1 MKRRNFLKLGAAVSA
16 LPLIPSSML
25 AADKLTALKKNGEI
39 LTAARWG
46 ILKASVKNGKIVKSA
61 PWKITSKI
69 PNTLQNTMAD
79 LVYNTRIKAP
89 MVRKSYLADP
99 DNPKPELRGLD
110 EWVEVKYE
118 DAIKLVARELKK
130 TREQKGASSVFAGSY
145 GWQSTGNVHVSRTLL
160 HRFMNLT
167 GGFTGVTGDYSTG
180 AAQVIMPHVTGSNQ
194 VYEQQ
199 TSWPVVLESSKIV
212 VFWGLNPISTLRVA
226 WTSSDE
232 QGFKY
237 FEQLKNSDKEIIII
251 DPIKTVSGKYFE
263 GKARWIT
270 PRPNTD
276 VAMMLGM
283 AQYLYSQ
290 GKYDKEF
297 LQNYTVGFEKFV
309 PYLTGQSDGVAKT
322 PEWASEICDI
332 SADVIKELAIKFYE
346 NRTMI
351 MAGWGIQ
358 RAHHGEQAHWMI
370 VTLCAMLGQIGLAGG
385 GFGFSYHYANGGAPT
400 CAGGVIGGMNAASV
414 GVVKDGKFLGLAQDQ
429 KQGGEAAQA
438 WLVNTAKVAFPL
450 ARIADALLNPG
461 KTIDANGAKITYPKI
476 DFIYWVGGNPIV
488 HHQDTNTNIKA
499 WRKPRTIVVN
509 EIYWTPTAKM
519 ADIVFPTTTQYERND
534 ITMSGDY
541 SNMHIIPMKQVVAKQ
556 HGAKDDYQI
565 FTDLCK
571 AYADG
576 LAEVYTDGGKT
587 EMDWIKE
594 FYEGAA
600 SAVNANTALGIQM
613 PSFEQW
619 WEKNEPTEFYE
630 TPENAAYVTFE
641 DFRNDPVL
649 EALGTPSGLIE
660 IYSDTIAAMNYKDCG
675 AHPMWFEPVEWLGMK
690 DKPAKFHL
698 LSIHPYDRLH
708 SQQSNT
714 SNRKR
719 YAVAD
724 REPVLINTEDA
735 KELGIK
741 QGDLVRVYNARG
753 EILAGANVSDDIMR
767 GVVQIFEGAWYDPN
781 AEGLCKNGN
790 PNVLTIELPT
800 SELANGN
807 ISHTALV
814 NIELYKHK
822 AGEDI
827 KLTAFMPPKGAK

>member
-160 HRFMNLT
+160 HRFMNLS

-199 TSWPVVLESSKIV
+199 TSWPVVLESSKVV

-263 GKARWIT
+263 GKARWIA

-283 AQYLYSQ
+283 AQHLYSQ

-322 PEWASEICDI
+322 PEWASEICGI
-332 SADVIKELAIKFYE
+332 GADVIKELAIKFYE

-429 KQGGEAAQA
+429 KQGGEAIQA

-461 KTIDANGAKITYPKI
+461 KTIDANGAKITYPQI

-519 ADIVFPTTTQYERND
+519 ADIVFPTTTEYERND

-698 LSIHPYDRLH
+698 LSLHPLDRLH

-753 EILAGANVSDDIMR
+753 EILAGANVSGDIMR

-790 PNVLTIELPT
+790 PNVLTIDLPT

-814 NIELYKHK
+814 DIELYKHK

>member
-1 MKRRNFLKLGAAVSA
+1 MKRRNFLKLGATLSA

-130 TREQKGASSVFAGSY
+130 TREQKGADSVFAGSY

-160 HRFMNLT
+160 HRFMNLS

-199 TSWPVVLESSKIV
+199 TSWPVVLENSKVV

-283 AQYLYSQ
+283 AQHLYSQ

-322 PEWASEICDI
+322 PEWASEICGI
-332 SADVIKELAIKFYE
+332 GADVIKELAIKFYE

-519 ADIVFPTTTQYERND
+519 ADIVFPTTTEYERND

-698 LSIHPYDRLH
+698 LSLHPLDSLH

-753 EILAGANVSDDIMR
+753 EILAGANVSGDIMR

-790 PNVLTIELPT
+790 PNVLTIDLPT

-814 NIELYKHK
+814 DIELYKHK

>member
-1 MKRRNFLKLGAAVSA
+1 MKRRNFLKLSAAVSA

-25 AADKLTALKKNGEI
+25 AVDKLTALKKNGEI

-130 TREQKGASSVFAGSY
+130 TREQKGADSVFAGSY

-199 TSWPVVLESSKIV
+199 TSWPVVLENSKVV

-263 GKARWIT
+263 GKARWIA

-283 AQYLYSQ
+283 AQHLYSQ

-322 PEWASEICDI
+322 PEWASEICGI

-519 ADIVFPTTTQYERND
+519 ADIVFPTTTEYERND

-576 LAEVYTDGGKT
+576 LAEAYTDGGKT

-619 WEKNEPTEFYE
+619 WEKNEPTEVYE
-630 TPENAAYVTFE
+630 TPESAAYVSFE

-690 DKPAKFHL
+690 DKSAKFHL
-698 LSIHPYDRLH
+698 LSLHPLDRLH

-753 EILAGANVSDDIMR
+753 EILAGANVSGDIMR

-790 PNVLTIELPT
+790 PNVLTIDLPT

-807 ISHTALV
+807 IAHTALV

>member
-79 LVYNTRIKAP
+79 LVYNTRVKAP

-160 HRFMNLT
+160 HRFMNLS

-199 TSWPVVLESSKIV
+199 TSWPVVLENSKVV

-283 AQYLYSQ
+283 AQHLYSQ

-322 PEWASEICDI
+322 PEWASEICGI

-429 KQGGEAAQA
+429 KQGGEATQA

-461 KTIDANGAKITYPKI
+461 KTIDANGEKITYPKI

-519 ADIVFPTTTQYERND
+519 ADIVFPTTTEYERND

-600 SAVNANTALGIQM
+600 SAVNANTALGMQM

-690 DKPAKFHL
+690 EKPAKFHL
-698 LSIHPYDRLH
+698 LSLHPLDRLH

-753 EILAGANVSDDIMR
+753 EILAGANVSGDIMR

-790 PNVLTIELPT
+790 PNVLTIDLPT

-814 NIELYKHK
+814 DIELYKHK

>member
-46 ILKASVKNGKIVKSA
+46 ILKASVKNGKIVKSV

-118 DAIKLVARELKK
+118 DAIKLVAHELKK
-130 TREQKGASSVFAGSY
+130 TREQKGADSVFAGSY

-199 TSWPVVLESSKIV
+199 TSWPVVLENSKVV

-263 GKARWIT
+263 GEARWIA

-283 AQYLYSQ
+283 AQHLYSQ

-309 PYLTGQSDGVAKT
+309 PYLTGQSDGIAKT
-322 PEWASEICDI
+322 PEWASEICGI

-450 ARIADALLNPG
+450 ARIADVLLNPG
-461 KTIDANGAKITYPKI
+461 KTIDANGAKITYPQI

-519 ADIVFPTTTQYERND
+519 ADIVFPTTTEYERND

-576 LAEVYTDGGKT
+576 LAEAYTDGGKT

-600 SAVNANTALGIQM
+600 SAVNANTALGMQM

-741 QGDLVRVYNARG
+741 QGDLVRVFNARG
-753 EILAGANVSDDIMR
+753 EILAGANVSSDIMR

-790 PNVLTIELPT
+790 PNVLTIDLPT

-814 NIELYKHK
+814 DIELYKHK

>member
-1 MKRRNFLKLGAAVSA
+1 MKRRNFLKLSAAVSA

-25 AADKLTALKKNGEI
+25 AVDKLTALKKNGEI

-130 TREQKGASSVFAGSY
+130 TREQKGADSVFAGSY

-199 TSWPVVLESSKIV
+199 TSWPVVLENSKVV

-263 GKARWIT
+263 GKARWIA

-283 AQYLYSQ
+283 AQHLYSQ

-322 PEWASEICDI
+322 PEWASEICGI

-519 ADIVFPTTTQYERND
+519 ADIVFPTTTEYERND

-576 LAEVYTDGGKT
+576 LAEAYTDGGKT

-630 TPENAAYVTFE
+630 TPESAAYVSFE

-690 DKPAKFHL
+690 DKSAKFHL
-698 LSIHPYDRLH
+698 LSLHPLDRLH

-753 EILAGANVSDDIMR
+753 EILAGANVNGDIMR

-790 PNVLTIELPT
+790 PNVLTIDLPT

-807 ISHTALV
+807 IAHTALV

>member
-1 MKRRNFLKLGAAVSA
+1 MKRRNFLKLGATLSA

-130 TREQKGASSVFAGSY
+130 TREQKGADSVFAGSY

-199 TSWPVVLESSKIV
+199 TSWPVVLENSKVV

-263 GKARWIT
+263 GKARWIA

-283 AQYLYSQ
+283 AQHLYSQ

-322 PEWASEICDI
+322 PEWASEICGI

-414 GVVKDGKFLGLAQDQ
+414 GIVKDGKFLGLAQDQ

-461 KTIDANGAKITYPKI
+461 KTIDANGAKITYPQI

-519 ADIVFPTTTQYERND
+519 ADIVFPTTTEYERND

-576 LAEVYTDGGKT
+576 LAEAYTDGGKT

-630 TPENAAYVTFE
+630 TPESAAYVTFE

-790 PNVLTIELPT
+790 PNVLTIDLPT

-807 ISHTALV
+807 IAHTALV

>member
-16 LPLIPSSML
+16 LPLISSSML

-130 TREQKGASSVFAGSY
+130 TREQKGADSVFAGSY

-199 TSWPVVLESSKIV
+199 TSWPVVLENSKVV

-270 PRPNTD
+270 PHPNTD

-283 AQYLYSQ
+283 AQHLYSQ

-322 PEWASEICDI
+322 PEWASEICGI

-461 KTIDANGAKITYPKI
+461 KTIDANGAKITYPQI

-519 ADIVFPTTTQYERND
+519 ADIVFPTTTEYERND

-556 HGAKDDYQI
+556 YGAKDDYQI

-630 TPENAAYVTFE
+630 TPESAAYVTFE

-690 DKPAKFHL
+690 EKPAKFHL
-698 LSIHPYDRLH
+698 LSLHPLDRLH

-790 PNVLTIELPT
+790 PNVLTIDLPT

>member
-130 TREQKGASSVFAGSY
+130 TREQKGADSVFAGSY

-160 HRFMNLT
+160 HRFMNLS

-199 TSWPVVLESSKIV
+199 TSWPVVLENSKVV

-263 GKARWIT
+263 GKAKWIT

-283 AQYLYSQ
+283 AQHLYSQ

-322 PEWASEICDI
+322 PEWASEICGI

-414 GVVKDGKFLGLAQDQ
+414 GIVKDGKFLGLAQDQ
-429 KQGGEAAQA
+429 KQGGEATQA
-438 WLVNTAKVAFPL
+438 WLVNTAKVTFPL

-461 KTIDANGAKITYPKI
+461 KTIDANGAKITYPQI

-519 ADIVFPTTTQYERND
+519 ADIVFPTTTEYERND

-630 TPENAAYVTFE
+630 TPESAAYVSFE

-719 YAVAD
+719 YAVAG

-753 EILAGANVSDDIMR
+753 EILAGANVSSDIMR

-790 PNVLTIELPT
+790 PNVLTIDLPT

>member
-1 MKRRNFLKLGAAVSA
+1 MKRRNFLKLGATLSA

-130 TREQKGASSVFAGSY
+130 TREQKGADSVFAGSY

-160 HRFMNLT
+160 HRFMNLS

-199 TSWPVVLESSKIV
+199 TSWPVVLENSKVV

-263 GKARWIT
+263 GKARWIA

-283 AQYLYSQ
+283 AQHLYSQ

-322 PEWASEICDI
+322 PEWASKICGI

-519 ADIVFPTTTQYERND
+519 ADIVFPTTTEYERND

-600 SAVNANTALGIQM
+600 NAVNANTALGIQM

-630 TPENAAYVTFE
+630 TPESAAYVSFE

-719 YAVAD
+719 YAVAG

-741 QGDLVRVYNARG
+741 QGDMVRVYNARG

-790 PNVLTIELPT
+790 PNVLTIDLPT

-807 ISHTALV
+807 IAHTALV

>member
-25 AADKLTALKKNGEI
+25 AADKFTALKKNGEI

-199 TSWPVVLESSKIV
+199 TSWPVVLESSKVV

-283 AQYLYSQ
+283 AQHLYSQ

-322 PEWASEICDI
+322 PEWASEICGI

-400 CAGGVIGGMNAASV
+400 CAGSVIGGMNAASV
-414 GVVKDGKFLGLAQDQ
+414 GVVKDGKFLGLAQDH

-519 ADIVFPTTTQYERND
+519 ADIVFPTTTEYERND

-600 SAVNANTALGIQM
+600 SAVNANTALGMQM

-630 TPENAAYVTFE
+630 TPESAAYVSFE

-741 QGDLVRVYNARG
+741 QGDLVRVFNARG
-753 EILAGANVSDDIMR
+753 EILAGANVSSDIMR

-781 AEGLCKNGN
+781 ADGLCKNGN
-790 PNVLTIELPT
+790 PNVLTIDLPT

>member
-199 TSWPVVLESSKIV
+199 TSWPVVLENSKVV

-263 GKARWIT
+263 GKARWIA

-283 AQYLYSQ
+283 AQHLYSQ

-322 PEWASEICDI
+322 PEWASEICGI

-519 ADIVFPTTTQYERND
+519 ADIVFPTTTEYERND

-630 TPENAAYVTFE
+630 TPESAAYVTFE

-698 LSIHPYDRLH
+698 LSLHPLDRLH

-790 PNVLTIELPT
+790 PNVLTIDLPT

-807 ISHTALV
+807 IAHTALV
-814 NIELYKHK
+814 DIELYKHK

>member
-1 MKRRNFLKLGAAVSA
+1 
-16 LPLIPSSML
+16 
-25 AADKLTALKKNGEI
+25 
-39 LTAARWG
+39 
-46 ILKASVKNGKIVKSA
+46 
-61 PWKITSKI
+61 
-69 PNTLQNTMAD
+69 MAD

-283 AQYLYSQ
+283 AQHLYSQ

-322 PEWASEICDI
+322 PEWASEICGI
-332 SADVIKELAIKFYE
+332 GADVIKELAIKFYE

-519 ADIVFPTTTQYERND
+519 ADIVLPTTTQYERND

-576 LAEVYTDGGKT
+576 LAEAYTDGGKT

-600 SAVNANTALGIQM
+600 SAVNANAALGVQM

-630 TPENAAYVTFE
+630 TPESAAYVSFE

-698 LSIHPYDRLH
+698 LSLHPLDRLH

-741 QGDLVRVYNARG
+741 QGDLVRVFNARG
-753 EILAGANVSDDIMR
+753 EILAGANVSSDIMR

-790 PNVLTIELPT
+790 PNVLTIDLPT

-814 NIELYKHK
+814 DIELYKHK

>member
-79 LVYNTRIKAP
+79 LVYNTRVKAP

-130 TREQKGASSVFAGSY
+130 TREQKGADSVFAGSY
-145 GWQSTGNVHVSRTLL
+145 GWQSTGNMHVSRTLL
-160 HRFMNLT
+160 HRFMNLS

-199 TSWPVVLESSKIV
+199 TSWPVVLENSKVV

-263 GKARWIT
+263 GKARWIA

-283 AQYLYSQ
+283 AQHLYSQ
-290 GKYDKEF
+290 SKYDKEF

-322 PEWASEICDI
+322 PEWASEICGI
-332 SADVIKELAIKFYE
+332 GADVIKELAIKFYE

-450 ARIADALLNPG
+450 ARIADVLLNPG

-519 ADIVFPTTTQYERND
+519 ADIVFPTTTEYERND

-619 WEKNEPTEFYE
+619 WEKNEPMEFYE
-630 TPENAAYVTFE
+630 TPESAAYVTFE

-698 LSIHPYDRLH
+698 LSLHPYDRLH

-790 PNVLTIELPT
+790 PNVLTIDLPT

-807 ISHTALV
+807 IAHTALV

>member
-199 TSWPVVLESSKIV
+199 TSWPVVLENSKVV

-283 AQYLYSQ
+283 AQHLYSQ

-322 PEWASEICDI
+322 PEWASEICGI

-461 KTIDANGAKITYPKI
+461 KTIDANGEKITYPQI

-519 ADIVFPTTTQYERND
+519 ADIVFPTTTEYERND

-600 SAVNANTALGIQM
+600 STVNANTALGIQM

-630 TPENAAYVTFE
+630 TPESAAYVSFE

-698 LSIHPYDRLH
+698 LSLHPLDRLH

-719 YAVAD
+719 YAVAG

-741 QGDLVRVYNARG
+741 QGDLVRVFNARG

-790 PNVLTIELPT
+790 PNVLTIDLPT

-814 NIELYKHK
+814 DIELYKHK

>member
-25 AADKLTALKKNGEI
+25 AADKLTSLKKNGEI

-283 AQYLYSQ
+283 AQHLYSQ

-322 PEWASEICDI
+322 PEWASEICGI
-332 SADVIKELAIKFYE
+332 GADVIKELAIKFYE

-414 GVVKDGKFLGLAQDQ
+414 GIVKDGKFLGLAQDQ

-519 ADIVFPTTTQYERND
+519 ADIVLPTTTQYERND

-576 LAEVYTDGGKT
+576 LAEAYTDGGKT

-600 SAVNANTALGIQM
+600 SAVNANAALGVQM

-630 TPENAAYVTFE
+630 TPESAAYVSFE

-698 LSIHPYDRLH
+698 LSLHPLDRLH

-741 QGDLVRVYNARG
+741 QGDLVRVFNARG
-753 EILAGANVSDDIMR
+753 EILAGANVSSDIMR

-790 PNVLTIELPT
+790 PNVLTIDLPT

-814 NIELYKHK
+814 DIELYKHK

>member
-46 ILKASVKNGKIVKSA
+46 ILKASVKNGKIIKSA

-130 TREQKGASSVFAGSY
+130 TREQKGADSVFAGSY

-199 TSWPVVLESSKIV
+199 TSWPVVLENSKVV

-263 GKARWIT
+263 GKARWIA

-283 AQYLYSQ
+283 AQHLYSQ

-309 PYLTGQSDGVAKT
+309 PYLTGQSDGMAKT
-322 PEWASEICDI
+322 PEWASEICGI

-414 GVVKDGKFLGLAQDQ
+414 GIVKDGKFLGLAQDQ

-461 KTIDANGAKITYPKI
+461 KTIDANGAKITYPQI

-519 ADIVFPTTTQYERND
+519 ADIVFPTTTEYERND

-600 SAVNANTALGIQM
+600 GAVNANIALGIQM

-630 TPENAAYVTFE
+630 TPESAAYVTFE

-714 SNRKR
+714 LNRKR

-790 PNVLTIELPT
+790 PNVLTIDLPT

>member
-130 TREQKGASSVFAGSY
+130 TREQKGADSVFAGSY

-199 TSWPVVLESSKIV
+199 TSWPVVLENSKVV

-263 GKARWIT
+263 GKARWIA

-283 AQYLYSQ
+283 AQHLYSQ

-322 PEWASEICDI
+322 PEWASEICGI

-400 CAGGVIGGMNAASV
+400 CAGSVIGGMNAASV

-461 KTIDANGAKITYPKI
+461 KTIDANGAKITYPQI

-519 ADIVFPTTTQYERND
+519 ADIVFPTTTEYERND

-576 LAEVYTDGGKT
+576 LAEAYTDGGKT

-600 SAVNANTALGIQM
+600 SAVNANTALGVQM

-630 TPENAAYVTFE
+630 TPESAAYVSFE

-660 IYSDTIAAMNYKDCG
+660 IYSDTIAAMNYKNCG

-690 DKPAKFHL
+690 EKPAKFHL
-698 LSIHPYDRLH
+698 LSLHPLDRLH

-790 PNVLTIELPT
+790 PNVLTIDLPT

>member
-16 LPLIPSSML
+16 LPLISSSML

-130 TREQKGASSVFAGSY
+130 TREQKGADSVFAGSY

-199 TSWPVVLESSKIV
+199 TSWPVVLENSKVV

-270 PRPNTD
+270 PHPNTD

-283 AQYLYSQ
+283 AQHLYSQ

-322 PEWASEICDI
+322 PEWASEICGI

-461 KTIDANGAKITYPKI
+461 KTIDANGAKITYPQI

-519 ADIVFPTTTQYERND
+519 ADIVFPTTTEYERND

-556 HGAKDDYQI
+556 YGAKDDYQI

-630 TPENAAYVTFE
+630 TPESAAYVSFE

-690 DKPAKFHL
+690 EKPAKFHL
-698 LSIHPYDRLH
+698 LSLHPLDRLH

-790 PNVLTIELPT
+790 PNVLTIDLPT

>member
-1 MKRRNFLKLGAAVSA
+1 MKRRNFLKLGATLSA

-160 HRFMNLT
+160 HRFMNLS

-180 AAQVIMPHVTGSNQ
+180 AAQVIMPYVTGSNQ

-199 TSWPVVLESSKIV
+199 TSWPVVLENSKVV

-251 DPIKTVSGKYFE
+251 DPIKTISGKYFE
-263 GKARWIT
+263 GKAKWIA

-283 AQYLYSQ
+283 AQHLYSQ

-322 PEWASEICDI
+322 PEWASEICGI
-332 SADVIKELAIKFYE
+332 GADVIKELAIKFYE

-438 WLVNTAKVAFPL
+438 WLVDTAKVTFPL
-450 ARIADALLNPG
+450 ARIADVLLNPG
-461 KTIDANGAKITYPKI
+461 KTIDANGAKITYPQI

-519 ADIVFPTTTQYERND
+519 ADIVFSTTTEYERND

-630 TPENAAYVTFE
+630 TPESAAYVSFE

-698 LSIHPYDRLH
+698 LSLHPLDRLH

-719 YAVAD
+719 YAVAG

-741 QGDLVRVYNARG
+741 QGDLVRVFNARG
-753 EILAGANVSDDIMR
+753 EILAGANVSSDIMR

-790 PNVLTIELPT
+790 PNVLTIDLPT

-814 NIELYKHK
+814 DIELYKHK

>member
-130 TREQKGASSVFAGSY
+130 TREQKGADSVFAGSY

-160 HRFMNLT
+160 HRFMNLS

-180 AAQVIMPHVTGSNQ
+180 AAQVIMPYVTGSNQ

-199 TSWPVVLESSKIV
+199 TSWPVVLENSKVV

-263 GKARWIT
+263 GKAKWIT

-276 VAMMLGM
+276 VAMMLSM
-283 AQYLYSQ
+283 AQHLYSQ

-322 PEWASEICDI
+322 PEWASEICGI

-414 GVVKDGKFLGLAQDQ
+414 GIVKDGKFLGLAQDQ

-519 ADIVFPTTTQYERND
+519 ADIVFPTTTEYERND

-556 HGAKDDYQI
+556 YGAKDDYQI

-630 TPENAAYVTFE
+630 TPESAAYVSFE

-698 LSIHPYDRLH
+698 LSLHPLDRLH

-790 PNVLTIELPT
+790 PNVLTIDLPT

>member
-130 TREQKGASSVFAGSY
+130 TREQKGADSVFAGSY

-199 TSWPVVLESSKIV
+199 TSWPVVLENSKVV

-263 GKARWIT
+263 GKARWIA

-283 AQYLYSQ
+283 AQHLYSQ

-322 PEWASEICDI
+322 PEWASEICGI

-414 GVVKDGKFLGLAQDQ
+414 GIVKDGKFLGLAQDQ

-519 ADIVFPTTTQYERND
+519 ADIVFPTTTEYERND

-630 TPENAAYVTFE
+630 TPESAAYVSFE

-698 LSIHPYDRLH
+698 LSLHPYDRLH

-741 QGDLVRVYNARG
+741 QGDLVRVFNARG

-790 PNVLTIELPT
+790 PNVLTIDLPT

-807 ISHTALV
+807 IAHTALV

>member
-16 LPLIPSSML
+16 LPPIPSSML
-25 AADKLTALKKNGEI
+25 AADKLTSLKKNGEI

-283 AQYLYSQ
+283 AQHLYSQ

-322 PEWASEICDI
+322 PEWASEICGI
-332 SADVIKELAIKFYE
+332 GADVIKELAIKFYE

-519 ADIVFPTTTQYERND
+519 ADIVLPTTTQYERND

-576 LAEVYTDGGKT
+576 LAEAYTDGGKT

-600 SAVNANTALGIQM
+600 SAVNANAALGVQM

-630 TPENAAYVTFE
+630 TPESAAYVTFE

-660 IYSDTIAAMNYKDCG
+660 IYSDAIAAMNYKDCG

-698 LSIHPYDRLH
+698 LSLHPLDRLH

-741 QGDLVRVYNARG
+741 QGDLVRVFNARG
-753 EILAGANVSDDIMR
+753 EILAGANVSSDIMR

-790 PNVLTIELPT
+790 PNVLTIDLPT

-814 NIELYKHK
+814 DIELYKHK

>member
-160 HRFMNLT
+160 HRFMNLS

-199 TSWPVVLESSKIV
+199 TSWPVVLENSKVV

-283 AQYLYSQ
+283 AQHLYSQ

-322 PEWASEICDI
+322 PEWASEICGI
-332 SADVIKELAIKFYE
+332 SADVIKELAVKFYE

-414 GVVKDGKFLGLAQDQ
+414 GIVKDGKFLGLAQDQ
-429 KQGGEAAQA
+429 KQGGEATQA
-438 WLVNTAKVAFPL
+438 WLANTAKVAFPL

-461 KTIDANGAKITYPKI
+461 KTIDANGEKITYPKI

-519 ADIVFPTTTQYERND
+519 ADIVFPTTTEYERND

-600 SAVNANTALGIQM
+600 SAVNANTALGMQM

-630 TPENAAYVTFE
+630 TPESAAYVTFE

-698 LSIHPYDRLH
+698 LSLHPLDRLH

-753 EILAGANVSDDIMR
+753 EILAGANVSGDIMR

-790 PNVLTIELPT
+790 PNVLTIDLPT

>member
-1 MKRRNFLKLGAAVSA
+1 MKRRNFLKLGATLSA

-69 PNTLQNTMAD
+69 SNTLQNTMAD

-160 HRFMNLT
+160 HRFMNLS

-180 AAQVIMPHVTGSNQ
+180 AAQVIMPYVTGSNQ

-199 TSWPVVLESSKIV
+199 TSWPVVLENSKVV

-251 DPIKTVSGKYFE
+251 DPIKTISGKYFE
-263 GKARWIT
+263 GKAKWIA

-283 AQYLYSQ
+283 AQHLYSQ

-322 PEWASEICDI
+322 PEWASEICGI
-332 SADVIKELAIKFYE
+332 GADVIKELAIKFYE

-450 ARIADALLNPG
+450 ARIADVLLNPG
-461 KTIDANGAKITYPKI
+461 KTIDANGAKITYPQI

-519 ADIVFPTTTQYERND
+519 ADIVFPTTTEYERND

-571 AYADG
+571 AYAEG

-630 TPENAAYVTFE
+630 TPESAAYVSFE

-690 DKPAKFHL
+690 EKPAKFHL

-741 QGDLVRVYNARG
+741 QGDLVRVFNARG
-753 EILAGANVSDDIMR
+753 EILAGANVSGDIMR

-790 PNVLTIELPT
+790 PNVLTIDLPT

-807 ISHTALV
+807 IAHTALV

-827 KLTAFMPPKGAK
+827 KLTAFMPPKGAR

>member
-130 TREQKGASSVFAGSY
+130 TREQKGADSVFAGSY

-199 TSWPVVLESSKIV
+199 TSWPVVLENSKVV

-263 GKARWIT
+263 GKARWIA

-283 AQYLYSQ
+283 AQHLYSQ

-322 PEWASEICDI
+322 PEWASEICGI

-519 ADIVFPTTTQYERND
+519 ADIVFPTTTEYERND

-576 LAEVYTDGGKT
+576 LAEAYTDGGKT

-600 SAVNANTALGIQM
+600 SAVNANTALGVQM

-630 TPENAAYVTFE
+630 TPESAAYVSFE

-698 LSIHPYDRLH
+698 LSLHPYDRLH
-708 SQQSNT
+708 SQQNNT

-753 EILAGANVSDDIMR
+753 EILAGANVNDDIMR

-790 PNVLTIELPT
+790 PNVLTIDLPT

-807 ISHTALV
+807 IAHTALV

>member
-130 TREQKGASSVFAGSY
+130 TREQKGADSVFAGSY

-160 HRFMNLT
+160 HRFMNLS

-199 TSWPVVLESSKIV
+199 TSWPVVLENSKVV

-263 GKARWIT
+263 GKARWIA

-283 AQYLYSQ
+283 AQHLYSQ

-322 PEWASEICDI
+322 PEWASEICGI

-400 CAGGVIGGMNAASV
+400 CAGSVIGGMNAASV
-414 GVVKDGKFLGLAQDQ
+414 GVVKDGKFLGLAQDH

-519 ADIVFPTTTQYERND
+519 ADIVFPTTTEYERND

-630 TPENAAYVTFE
+630 TPESAAYVTFE

-660 IYSDTIAAMNYKDCG
+660 IYSDTIEAMNYKDCG

-698 LSIHPYDRLH
+698 LSLHPLDRLH

-719 YAVAD
+719 YAVAG

-790 PNVLTIELPT
+790 PNVLTIDLPT

-807 ISHTALV
+807 IAHTALV

>member
-160 HRFMNLT
+160 HRFMNLS

-199 TSWPVVLESSKIV
+199 TSWPVVLENSKVV

-283 AQYLYSQ
+283 AQHLYSQ

-322 PEWASEICDI
+322 PEWASEICGI

-519 ADIVFPTTTQYERND
+519 ADIVFPTTTEYERND

-600 SAVNANTALGIQM
+600 NAVNANTALGVQM

-619 WEKNEPTEFYE
+619 WEENEPTEFYE

-698 LSIHPYDRLH
+698 LSLHPLDRLH

-741 QGDLVRVYNARG
+741 QGDLVRVFNARG

-790 PNVLTIELPT
+790 PNVLTIDLPT

-807 ISHTALV
+807 IAHTALV
-814 NIELYKHK
+814 DIELYKHK

>member
-130 TREQKGASSVFAGSY
+130 TREQKGADSVFAGSY

-199 TSWPVVLESSKIV
+199 TSWPVVLENSKVV

-263 GKARWIT
+263 GKARWIA

-283 AQYLYSQ
+283 AQHLYSQ

-322 PEWASEICDI
+322 PEWASEICGI

-461 KTIDANGAKITYPKI
+461 KTIDANGEKITYPQI

-519 ADIVFPTTTQYERND
+519 ADIVFPTTTEYERND

-571 AYADG
+571 AYAEG
-576 LAEVYTDGGKT
+576 LAEAYTDGGKT

-630 TPENAAYVTFE
+630 TPESAAYVSFE

-790 PNVLTIELPT
+790 PNVLTIDLPT

-807 ISHTALV
+807 IAHTALV

>member
-130 TREQKGASSVFAGSY
+130 TREQKGADSVFAGSY

-160 HRFMNLT
+160 HRFMNLS

-199 TSWPVVLESSKIV
+199 TSWPVVLENSKVV

-263 GKARWIT
+263 GKAKWIT

-283 AQYLYSQ
+283 AQHLYSQ

-322 PEWASEICDI
+322 PEWASEICGI
-332 SADVIKELAIKFYE
+332 GADVIKGLAIKFYE

-429 KQGGEAAQA
+429 KQGGEATQA

-541 SNMHIIPMKQVVAKQ
+541 SNMHIIPMKQVIAKQ

-600 SAVNANTALGIQM
+600 SAVNANTALGVQM

-698 LSIHPYDRLH
+698 LSLHPLDRLH

-719 YAVAD
+719 YAVAG

-741 QGDLVRVYNARG
+741 QGDLVRVFNARG
-753 EILAGANVSDDIMR
+753 EILAGANVSGDIMR

-790 PNVLTIELPT
+790 PNVLTIDLPT

-814 NIELYKHK
+814 DIELYKHK

>member
-130 TREQKGASSVFAGSY
+130 TREQNGADSVFAGSY

-180 AAQVIMPHVTGSNQ
+180 AAQVIMPYVTGSNQ

-199 TSWPVVLESSKIV
+199 TSWPVVLENSKVV

-263 GKARWIT
+263 GKARWIA

-283 AQYLYSQ
+283 AQHLYSQ

-322 PEWASEICDI
+322 PEWASEICGI
-332 SADVIKELAIKFYE
+332 GADVIKELAIKFYE

-450 ARIADALLNPG
+450 ARIADVLLNPG

-519 ADIVFPTTTQYERND
+519 ADIVFPTTTEYERND

-571 AYADG
+571 AYAEG
-576 LAEVYTDGGKT
+576 LAEAYTDGGKT

-619 WEKNEPTEFYE
+619 WEKNEPTEFHE
-630 TPENAAYVTFE
+630 TPESAAYVSFE

-660 IYSDTIAAMNYKDCG
+660 IYSDTIEAMNYKDCG

-698 LSIHPYDRLH
+698 LGLHPLDRLH

-790 PNVLTIELPT
+790 PNVLTIDLPT

-814 NIELYKHK
+814 DIELYKHK

>member
-1 MKRRNFLKLGAAVSA
+1 MKRRNFLKLGAAASA

-130 TREQKGASSVFAGSY
+130 TREQKGADSVFAGSY

-160 HRFMNLT
+160 HRFMNLS

-199 TSWPVVLESSKIV
+199 TSWPVVLENSKVV

-237 FEQLKNSDKEIIII
+237 FEQLKDSDKEIIII

-263 GKARWIT
+263 GKAKWIA

-283 AQYLYSQ
+283 AQHLYSQ

-309 PYLTGQSDGVAKT
+309 LYLTGQSDGVAKT
-322 PEWASEICDI
+322 PEWASEICGI

-438 WLVNTAKVAFPL
+438 WLANTAKVAFPL

-461 KTIDANGAKITYPKI
+461 KTIDANGAKITYPQI

-519 ADIVFPTTTQYERND
+519 ADIVFPTTTEYERND

-576 LAEVYTDGGKT
+576 LAEAYTDGGKT

-630 TPENAAYVTFE
+630 TPESAAYVSFE

-660 IYSDTIAAMNYKDCG
+660 IYSDTIEAMNYKDCG

-698 LSIHPYDRLH
+698 LSLHPYDRLH

-719 YAVAD
+719 YAVAG

-790 PNVLTIELPT
+790 PNVLTIDLPT

>member
-160 HRFMNLT
+160 HRFMNLS

-199 TSWPVVLESSKIV
+199 TSWPVVLENSKVV

-276 VAMMLGM
+276 VGMMLGM
-283 AQYLYSQ
+283 AQHLYSQ

-322 PEWASEICDI
+322 PEWASEICGI

-414 GVVKDGKFLGLAQDQ
+414 GIVKDGKFLGLAQDQ

-461 KTIDANGAKITYPKI
+461 KTIDANGAKITYPQI

-519 ADIVFPTTTQYERND
+519 ADIVFPTTTEYERND

-571 AYADG
+571 AYAEG

-630 TPENAAYVTFE
+630 TPESAAYVSFE

-660 IYSDTIAAMNYKDCG
+660 IYSDTIAAMNYKNCG

-690 DKPAKFHL
+690 EKPAKFHL

-719 YAVAD
+719 YAVAG

-790 PNVLTIELPT
+790 PNVLTIDLPT

>member
-99 DNPKPELRGLD
+99 DNPRPELRGLD

-130 TREQKGASSVFAGSY
+130 TREQKGADSVFAGSY

-160 HRFMNLT
+160 HRFMNLS

-180 AAQVIMPHVTGSNQ
+180 AAQVIMPYVTGSNQ

-199 TSWPVVLESSKIV
+199 TSWLVVLENSKVV

-283 AQYLYSQ
+283 AQHLYSQ

-322 PEWASEICDI
+322 PEWASEICGI

-450 ARIADALLNPG
+450 ARIADVLLNPG
-461 KTIDANGAKITYPKI
+461 KTIDANGAKITYPQI

-519 ADIVFPTTTQYERND
+519 ADIVFPTTTEYERND

-541 SNMHIIPMKQVVAKQ
+541 SNMYIIPMKQVVAKQ

-600 SAVNANTALGIQM
+600 SAVNANTALGVQM

-630 TPENAAYVTFE
+630 TPESAAYVSFE

-719 YAVAD
+719 YAVAG

-790 PNVLTIELPT
+790 PNVLTIDLPT

-807 ISHTALV
+807 IAHTALV
-814 NIELYKHK
+814 DIELYKHK

>member
-130 TREQKGASSVFAGSY
+130 TREQTGADSVFAGSY

-199 TSWPVVLESSKIV
+199 TSWPVVLENSKVV

-263 GKARWIT
+263 GKARWIA

-283 AQYLYSQ
+283 AQHLYSQ

-309 PYLTGQSDGVAKT
+309 PYLTGQNDGVAKT
-322 PEWASEICDI
+322 PEWASEICGI

-519 ADIVFPTTTQYERND
+519 ADIVFPTTTEYERND

-576 LAEVYTDGGKT
+576 LAEAYTDGGKT

-630 TPENAAYVTFE
+630 TPESAAYVSFE

-690 DKPAKFHL
+690 DKSAKFHL
-698 LSIHPYDRLH
+698 LSLHPLDRLH

-753 EILAGANVSDDIMR
+753 EILAGANVSGDIMR

-790 PNVLTIELPT
+790 PNVLTIDLPT

-807 ISHTALV
+807 IAHTALV

>member
-130 TREQKGASSVFAGSY
+130 TREQNGADSVFAGSY

-160 HRFMNLT
+160 HRFMNLS

-180 AAQVIMPHVTGSNQ
+180 AAQVIMPYVTGSNQ

-199 TSWPVVLESSKIV
+199 TSWPVVLENSKVV

-263 GKARWIT
+263 GKARWIA

-283 AQYLYSQ
+283 AQHLYSQ

-322 PEWASEICDI
+322 PEWASEICGI
-332 SADVIKELAIKFYE
+332 GADVIKELAIKFYE

-450 ARIADALLNPG
+450 ARIADVLLNPG

-519 ADIVFPTTTQYERND
+519 ADIVFPTTTEYERND

-571 AYADG
+571 AYAEG
-576 LAEVYTDGGKT
+576 LAEAYTDGGKT

-619 WEKNEPTEFYE
+619 WEKNEPTEFHE
-630 TPENAAYVTFE
+630 TPESAAYVSFE

-660 IYSDTIAAMNYKDCG
+660 IYSDTIEAMNYKDCG

-698 LSIHPYDRLH
+698 LGLHPLDRLH

-790 PNVLTIELPT
+790 PNVLTIDLPT

-814 NIELYKHK
+814 DIELYKHK

>member
-1 MKRRNFLKLGAAVSA
+1 MKRRNFLKLGATLSA

-130 TREQKGASSVFAGSY
+130 TREQKGADSVFAGSY

-160 HRFMNLT
+160 HRFMNLS

-180 AAQVIMPHVTGSNQ
+180 AAQVIMPYVTGSNQ

-199 TSWPVVLESSKIV
+199 TSWPVVLENSKVV

-283 AQYLYSQ
+283 AQHLYSQ

-309 PYLTGQSDGVAKT
+309 PYLMGQSDGVAKT
-322 PEWASEICDI
+322 PEWASEICGI
-332 SADVIKELAIKFYE
+332 GADVIKKLAIKFYE

-450 ARIADALLNPG
+450 ARIADVLLNPG
-461 KTIDANGAKITYPKI
+461 KTIDANGAKITYPQI

-519 ADIVFPTTTQYERND
+519 ADIVFPTTTEYERND

-600 SAVNANTALGIQM
+600 SAVNANTALGVQM

-630 TPENAAYVTFE
+630 TPESAAYVSFE

-719 YAVAD
+719 YAVAG

-753 EILAGANVSDDIMR
+753 EILAGANVSSDIMR

-790 PNVLTIELPT
+790 PNVLTIDLPT

-807 ISHTALV
+807 IAHTALV
-814 NIELYKHK
+814 DIELYKHK

>member
-130 TREQKGASSVFAGSY
+130 TREQKGADSVFAGSY
-145 GWQSTGNVHVSRTLL
+145 GWQSTGNMHVSRTLL
-160 HRFMNLT
+160 HRFMNLS

-199 TSWPVVLESSKIV
+199 TSWPVVLENSKVV

-283 AQYLYSQ
+283 AQHLYSQ

-322 PEWASEICDI
+322 PEWASEICGI

-438 WLVNTAKVAFPL
+438 WLVNTAKVTFPL
-450 ARIADALLNPG
+450 ARIADVLLNPG
-461 KTIDANGAKITYPKI
+461 KTIDANGAKITYPQI

-600 SAVNANTALGIQM
+600 SAVNANTALGMQM

-630 TPENAAYVTFE
+630 TPESAAYVSFE

-698 LSIHPYDRLH
+698 LSLHPLDRLH

-753 EILAGANVSDDIMR
+753 EILAGANVSGDIMR

-790 PNVLTIELPT
+790 PNVLTIDLPT

-807 ISHTALV
+807 IAHTALV

>member
-160 HRFMNLT
+160 HRFMNLS

-199 TSWPVVLESSKIV
+199 TSWPVVLENSKVV

-283 AQYLYSQ
+283 AQHLYSQ

-322 PEWASEICDI
+322 PEWASEICGI

-385 GFGFSYHYANGGAPT
+385 GFGFSYHYANSGAPT

-429 KQGGEAAQA
+429 KQGGEATQA

-450 ARIADALLNPG
+450 ARIADVLLNPG
-461 KTIDANGAKITYPKI
+461 KTIDANGAKITYPQI

-519 ADIVFPTTTQYERND
+519 ADIVFPTTTEYERND

-541 SNMHIIPMKQVVAKQ
+541 SNMHIIPMRQVVAKQ

-600 SAVNANTALGIQM
+600 SAVNANTALGMQM

-698 LSIHPYDRLH
+698 LSLHPLDRLH

-790 PNVLTIELPT
+790 PNVLTIDLPT

-814 NIELYKHK
+814 DIELYKHK